1 MILEYS
7 YDKAN
12 KILELLKESQLASL
26 TVTKA
31 KDTYVM
37 EYTLIS
43 DYPEQKQG
51 LIRKVLSEALP
62 QRLKL
67 VNLMNQFIEKQI
79 LNLVDDFSI
88 KFNSVNVRQCDFK
101 YAYGFK
107 DDGSIQSQ
115 EPIQTIETCLEQL
128 ENTVTKMGVAKQQVP
143 VYRREGTG
151 RNKKYIQLTV
161 QEFIAT
167 IRQSLEEQ

>member
-12 KILELLKESQLASL
+12 QVLELLKESKLASL

-31 KDTYVM
+31 EDTYVM

-43 DYPEQKQG
+43 DYPEQKQS

-67 VNLMNQFIEKQI
+67 VNLMNQFVENMI
-79 LNLVDDFSI
+79 LDLVDDFSI
-88 KFNSVNVRQCDFK
+88 KFNAVNVRQCEFK

-107 DDGSIQSQ
+107 NDANQPA
-115 EPIQTIETCLEQL
+115 EVPVQTIETCLEQL
-128 ENTVTKMGVAKQQVP
+128 ENTITKMGAAEQQVP

-151 RNKKYIQLTV
+151 RNKKYIQLTM

-167 IRQSLEEQ
+167 IRQSLEE

>member
-12 KILELLKESQLASL
+12 EVLDLLNKSQIASL

-31 KDTYVM
+31 EDTYVM
-37 EYTLIS
+37 EYTEIS
-43 DYPEQKQG
+43 EYPEAKQS

-67 VNLMNQFIEKQI
+67 VNLMNQFVEKQI
-79 LNLVDDFSI
+79 LGLVDDFTI
-88 KFNSVNVRQCDFK
+88 KFNAVNVRQCEFK
-101 YAYGFK
+101 YSYGFN
-107 DDGSIQSQ
+107 DSVIQKQ
-115 EPIQTIETCLEQL
+115 EPIQIIETYLEQL
-128 ENTVTKMGVAKQQVP
+128 ERTVINMGASEQQVP
-143 VYRREGTG
+143 AYRKEGTG
-151 RNKKYIQLTV
+151 RNKKYVQLTM

-167 IRQSLEEQ
+167 IRKTLEE